1 LSDKDSYSFVILFR
15 PLWLARPI
23 VRANDCNVG
32 KADVLARVKQD
43 LAVGHTYPATQRL
56 RTLIAIDPHDLE
68 LREMLAEVYRQTGN
82 LAEAGRWGFLTD
94 KVSPEELAAFERANP
109 DPWLRLRMLRWTGDE
124 ADLPTE
130 AARARL
136 RALVEAAARSG
147 PPSLYR
153 GPLSPAQRPRP
164 WLKDAGV
171 PCLFVVV
178 ALTLAAVLAGIGV
191 VRFIGWLVG
200 DVP

>member
-1 LSDKDSYSFVILFR
+1 M
-15 PLWLARPI
+15 
-23 VRANDCNVG
+23 G
-32 KADVLARVKQD
+32 KAEVLARVKQD

-68 LREMLAEVYRQTGN
+68 LRDMLAEVYRQTGN
-82 LAEAGRWGFLTD
+82 LAEAGRWGFLTAN
-94 KVSPEELAAFERANP
+94 VAPEELAAFERANP

-130 AARARL
+130 AARTRL

-147 PPSLYR
+147 PPALYR

-164 WLKDAGV
+164 WLKDAGL

-178 ALTLAAVLAGIGV
+178 TLAVAAVLAGIGV
-191 VRFIGWLVG
+191 VRAIAWLVG
-200 DVP
+200 DAP